1 MKVRSL
7 LLATLAAIAVHG
19 KALAVDI
26 NIGVPNWAAAQ
37 VISNIMGK
45 VLTDELG
52 LEIGYVPGTNP
63 VIFEAM
69 DRSVGG
75 IDVHPDVWMPNQKN
89 LVQKYVHDLGT
100 VVLSEVGYTGSA
112 ALCVTEATVEKT
124 GVKDIYDLTDPD
136 IARQFDSDG
145 DGKGEIWIGATGWA
159 STTIERVR
167 YVSFGISETF
177 ELLEMDEELGIAR
190 VRAAAKSG
198 EPIATMC
205 TQPHA
210 LWKLADLVM
219 LDEPAYDESK
229 WTMVQ
234 PTDDPDWLE
243 KSHIEVAWPTLY
255 VQLAYATRLRDSQP
269 DAAKILERI
278 SFETLM
284 VSDFIYQ
291 VTELKR
297 DPGDVADEWIEA
309 NADRVKGWLA
319 Y

>member
-1 MKVRSL
+1 MKLRRL
-7 LLATLAAIAVHG
+7 LLAAVAVTAVQG
-19 KALAVDI
+19 KALAADI

-45 VLTDELG
+45 VLTNELG
-52 LEIGYVPGTNP
+52 VEVAYVPGTNP

-100 VVLSEVGYTGSA
+100 VVLSEVGYTGEA
-112 ALCVTEATVEKT
+112 GLCVTEATVEKT

-136 IARQFDSDG
+136 IARMFDSDG
-145 DGKGEIWIGATGWA
+145 DGLGEIWIGASGWA

-167 YVSFGISETF
+167 YTSFGIAETF
-177 ELLEMDEELGIAR
+177 QLLEMDEELGIAR
-190 VRAAAKSG
+190 LRAAAKSG

-205 TQPHA
+205 TQPHS
-210 LWKLADLVM
+210 LWKLADLVV

-234 PTDDPDWLE
+234 PTEDPDWLS
-243 KSHIEVAWPTLY
+243 KSNIEVAWPTMH
-255 VQLAYATRLRDSQP
+255 VQLAYAKRIRDSQP
-269 DAAKILERI
+269 DAAKILDRI

-284 VSDFIYQ
+284 ISDFIYQ

-297 DPGDVADEWIEA
+297 DPGDVADEWMVN